1 VLPWLQGLEN
11 DLFYKN
17 IRGWLCPSL
26 FAKVR
31 SPIER
36 RDYGMGDNAVISESA
51 FDECVDDSFE
61 KIEVAVDDSDADI
74 DFDTSGGV
82 LTIYCDDGS
91 QIIFSRQTAQR
102 QLWMAA
108 KSGGF
113 HYHYDNDSGR
123 WISTRAGD
131 SLQQE
136 FERTFQAQTKHSITI
151 KL

>member
-1 VLPWLQGLEN
+1 MEN
-11 DLFYKN
+11 N
-17 IRGWLCPSL
+17 T
-26 FAKVR
+26 V
-31 SPIER
+31 
-36 RDYGMGDNAVISESA
+36 MSESA

-61 KIEVAVDDSDADI
+61 KIEIAIDESDSDVDY
-74 DFDTSGGV
+74 DTNGGV
-82 LTIYCDDGS
+82 LTIYCEGGS

-113 HYHYDNDSGR
+113 HYKYDNENGR
-123 WISTRAGD
+123 WVSTRVGD

-136 FERTFQAQTKHSITI
+136 FERAFQAQTTHSITI